1 MKEPIIILAI
11 ILSASVL
18 IFKGLMYLDKPRVEA
33 IKKIELNT
41 GCEYLGRAKDLASV
55 SFFECRG
62 VIEMRRTPQ

>member
-1 MKEPIIILAI
+1 MKELLYVSAIAVAATVLLAV
-11 ILSASVL
+11 VL
-18 IFKGLMYLDKPRVEA
+18 QHFDKPRVEA
-33 IKKIELNT
+33 TRKIEAST

>member
-1 MKEPIIILAI
+1 MKEAIFIITTTAIATVILF
-11 ILSASVL
+11 SVL
-18 IFKGLMYLDKPRVEA
+18 SHFDKPRIEA

>member
-1 MKEPIIILAI
+1 MKEVVIILEIA
-11 ILSASVL
+11 LLGSVL
-18 IFKGLMYLDKPRVEA
+18 IIKGVMYFDKPRVEA

>member
-1 MKEPIIILAI
+1 VKEVVIILAI
-11 ILSASVL
+11 ALLGSVL
-18 IFKGLMYLDKPRVEA
+18 IIKGVMYFDKPRVEA
-33 IKKIELNT
+33 IRKIEAST

>member
-1 MKEPIIILAI
+1 MKEAVFIITTTAVAIVILF
-11 ILSASVL
+11 SVL
-18 IFKGLMYLDKPRVEA
+18 SHLDIPRVEA

>member
-1 MKEPIIILAI
+1 MKEVVIILAI
-11 ILSASVL
+11 ALLGSVL
-18 IFKGLMYLDKPRVEA
+18 IIKGVMYFDKPRVEA